1 MSNTTAKV
9 INLAV
14 RRAKKEHE
22 ARNAPIPG
30 WIVWL
35 HCPKCNTLE
44 YSEISMPDGRV
55 HKKCGTLV
63 EEEEIQIDVRA
74 EYTIS
79 MRNSKRLDELFR
91 ETKIPGFLKPLAKKG
106 TGMLENLQA
115 AEKEY
120 RERLENIA
128 GGTVSPYL
136 NEWDENS
143 LNMDLKILDPLG
155 LILTEARQPD
165 LHFPE
170 VVS

>member
-1 MSNTTAKV
+1 MSDTTAKV
-9 INLAV
+9 INLAD

-44 YSEISMPDGRV
+44 YSEVSIPDGRV

-79 MRNSKRLDELFR
+79 IRNSKRLDELFR
-91 ETKIPGFLKPLAKKG
+91 ETKIPGFMKPLAKKG
-106 TGMLENLQA
+106 IGMLENLQA

-120 RERLENIA
+120 RKRLENIA
-128 GGTVSPYL
+128 GGTVSPYPV
-136 NEWDENS
+136 S
-143 LNMDLKILDPLG
+143 YTH
-155 LILTEARQPD
+155 LTLPTNR
-165 LHFPE
+165 E
-170 VVS
+170 V

>member
-9 INLAV
+9 INLAD
-14 RRAKKEHE
+14 RRAKKEDE

-44 YSEISMPDGRV
+44 YSEVPMPDGRV

-79 MRNSKRLDELFR
+79 MRNSNRLEELFK
-91 ETKIPGFLKPLAKKG
+91 ETKIPGFMKPLAKKG
-106 TGMLENLQA
+106 IGMLENLQA
-115 AEKEY
+115 AESAI
-120 RERLENIA
+120 RDADIA
-128 GGTVSPYL
+128 EEVALLTRNQILVSASTAMVGQANLIPQSVL
-136 NEWDENS
+136 Q
-143 LNMDLKILDPLG
+143 LLG
-155 LILTEARQPD
+155 
-165 LHFPE
+165 
-170 VVS
+170 